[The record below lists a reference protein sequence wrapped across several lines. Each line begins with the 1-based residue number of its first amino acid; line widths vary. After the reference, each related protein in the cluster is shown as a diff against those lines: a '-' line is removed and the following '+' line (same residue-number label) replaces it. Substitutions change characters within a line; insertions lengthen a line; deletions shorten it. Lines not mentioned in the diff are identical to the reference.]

1 MVIVGASPAGLRAA
15 ETLRR
20 GGYADGVVLVGA
32 EQHLPYARPPL
43 SKELL
48 AGEWEPEQIAL
59 RKQPYDDLGL
69 DLQLG
74 RRGAGLDVSGRV
86 VELDD
91 GETLPFDGLVV
102 APGARPRPP
111 PGTPAPGG
119 LFV

>member
-32 EQHLPYARPPL
+32 EQHLPYDRPPL

-74 RRGAGLDVSGRV
+74 RRATGPDGSGRV
-86 VELDD
+86 VELDG
-91 GETLPFDGLVV
+91 GEKLPFGGPVIGT
-102 APGARPRPP
+102 GARPRP
-111 PGTPAPGG
+111 
-119 LFV
+119 L